1 VPHRQPSK
9 VPSAPEQP
17 ERRQQARDPQAPADW
32 EQIVM
37 QRMAGRI
44 KSLTSD
50 ATAGTQ
56 GPGGGWEDTVVR
68 RLRRRMQELD
78 SKK

>member
-1 VPHRQPSK
+1 VPHRRPSE
-9 VPSAPEQP
+9 VPTAPEQL
-17 ERRQQARDPQAPADW
+17 ERRQKPREPQASADW

-50 ATAGTQ
+50 ATTAAEA
-56 GPGGGWEDTVVR
+56 PGGGWEDTVVR
-68 RLRRRMQELD
+68 RLQRRMQELD

>member
-1 VPHRQPSK
+1 VPHRQPST
-9 VPSAPEQP
+9 VPTAPEQP
-17 ERRQQARDPQAPADW
+17 ERRQKPRDPQASADW

-50 ATAGTQ
+50 ATAGAE

-68 RLRRRMQELD
+68 RLQRRIQELD

>member
-1 VPHRQPSK
+1 VPHRPPSK
-9 VPSAPEQP
+9 EHTAPGQP
-17 ERRQQARDPQAPADW
+17 ERRQKLREPQAPADW

-50 ATAGTQ
+50 ATAGAE

-68 RLRRRMQELD
+68 RLQRRIQELD